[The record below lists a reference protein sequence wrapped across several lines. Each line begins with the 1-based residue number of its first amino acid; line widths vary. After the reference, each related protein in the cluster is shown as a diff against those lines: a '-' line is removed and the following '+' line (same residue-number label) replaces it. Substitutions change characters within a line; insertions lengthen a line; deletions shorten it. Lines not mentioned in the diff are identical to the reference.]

1 MGGTTGGGPHM
12 AQRKPSTTRRTIHY
26 YWQATR
32 KHLGFFIGLMVST
45 IGFNVLLQYG
55 NPYVMG
61 LIVDRVSESAVASDQ
76 VFVVFGG
83 FIAALILVNLFGQ
96 ACSKIQDYT
105 LWKLEIAVS
114 YDLATTAFDALSNQS
129 MSFHSNRFGGT
140 LVSQTTKF
148 MSAYNQIVENLTFP
162 FIPVVI
168 SVILTCIILV
178 PKVPLY
184 VAVLLVLLSLVMG
197 KFKKSYI
204 LSFATAFLYGTVL
217 DIAMNT
223 VALFPYSGT
232 LWQVIFYIAGLIVCA
247 VGVALLLHTYFP
259 PEAYELVVKELSA
272 KFKVPVGKTKTVYD
286 LCSCVLAIVLSV
298 CFFRAFVG
306 VKWGTVLCAAVNGWL
321 IGRISQL
328 LETRFLL
335 KDAFSWRNKLQ

>member
-1 MGGTTGGGPHM
+1 MKGKRIFYCELAYFLGIVVLAFGTALMEKADFGMSMVVAPAYLIHL
-12 AQRKPSTTRRTIHY
+12 KISEYWPSFSF
-26 YWQATR
+26 
-32 KHLGFFIGLMVST
+32 GMSE
-45 IGFNVLLQYG
+45 
-55 NPYVMG
+55 YVF
-61 LIVDRVSESAVASDQ
+61 Q
-76 VFVVFGG
+76 
-83 FIAALILVNLFGQ
+83 
-96 ACSKIQDYT
+96 
-105 LWKLEIAVS
+105 
-114 YDLATTAFDALSNQS
+114 
-129 MSFHSNRFGGT
+129 
-140 LVSQTTKF
+140 
-148 MSAYNQIVENLTFP
+148 
-162 FIPVVI
+162 
-168 SVILTCIILV
+168 
-178 PKVPLY
+178 
-184 VAVLLVLLSLVMG
+184 AVLLVLLSLVMG

-232 LWQVIFYIAGLIVCA
+232 LWQVVFYIAGLIVCA

-286 LCSCVLAIVLSV
+286 LCSCVLAIILSV

-321 IGRISQL
+321 IGRISHL
-328 LETRFLL
+328 LESRFLL